1 MDSGDI
7 QLLLSLQKIDQEI
20 SNLEKL
26 IKQIPKEIENLKKQ
40 KEELIYKFEKIHTDI
55 KKLEALKREK
65 ELDIQ
70 SYEDRI
76 LKIQDALD
84 KVRTNEE
91 YKALLREKA
100 QAEEAIMGIEDEIL
114 EIMEDIENLQ
124 KEEEKLKEILDKEKE
139 EIQKKI
145 KQKEEQ
151 LEEIKNKLQKL
162 KEEREKLTK
171 NIKAPLLSKY
181 EMIRKKRGSAVA
193 VVDSDTCTGCY
204 LVIPPKVYSSLVKGE
219 ELLTC
224 PHCGRFLI
232 YKPK

>member
-1 MDSGDI
+1 MDSSDI
-7 QLLLSLQKIDQEI
+7 QLLLTLQKIDQEI
-20 SNLEKL
+20 SNLKRLSE
-26 IKQIPKEIENLKKQ
+26 QIPKEIEDLNKQ
-40 KEELIYKFEKIHTDI
+40 KEELVHRFEKIHTEI
-55 KKLEALKREK
+55 KRLETLKREK

-100 QAEEAIMGIEDEIL
+100 QAEESIMEIEDEIL
-114 EIMEDIENLQ
+114 AIMEDIENLQ
-124 KEEEKLKEILDKEKE
+124 KEEKRIKETLEKEKE

-145 KQKEEQ
+145 KEKEDQLKTVQQK
-151 LEEIKNKLQKL
+151 IKKVE
-162 KEEREKLTK
+162 EEREQLIK
-171 NIKAPLLSKY
+171 NIKAPLLSRY
-181 EMIRKKRGSAVA
+181 EMIRKKRGTAVA

-219 ELLTC
+219 KLLTC
-224 PHCGRFLI
+224 PHCGRFLV
-232 YKPK
+232 YEPK

>member
-1 MDSGDI
+1 MDSSDI
-7 QLLLSLQKIDQEI
+7 QLLLSLQKVDQEI
-20 SNLEKL
+20 SDLEKL
-26 IKQIPKEIENLKKQ
+26 INQIPKEIENLKKQ
-40 KEELIYKFEKIHTDI
+40 NEELVYKFEKVHTDI

-100 QAEEAIMGIEDEIL
+100 QAEEAIMEIEDEIL
-114 EIMEDIENLQ
+114 VIMEDIENLQ
-124 KEEEKLKEILDKEKE
+124 KEEEKLKQILEKEKE

-151 LEEIKNKLQKL
+151 LEQVKQKLQKI
-162 KEEREKLTK
+162 KEERENL
-171 NIKAPLLSKY
+171 IKSMKTPLLSKY
-181 EMIRKKRGSAVA
+181 EMIKKKRGSAVA

-204 LVIPPKVYSSLVKGE
+204 LIIPPKVYSSLVKGE
-219 ELLTC
+219 KLLTC

-232 YKPK
+232 YQPK